1 MTGDV
6 PEPQGS
12 PREEKDLRSL
22 VLEEALQLLQ
32 KGEQAKVEFKREP
45 PEIAKL
51 AKEIAAI
58 ANTDDE
64 GGHYQ
69 NDSFRDYGFLIVGVE
84 NGRIVGCP
92 TWGSIG
98 CRDEE
103 EEKVKDCLVSKL
115 KEYIAP
121 LPAFSVYRFEAP
133 ETQVPFWVVLIYPSE
148 EQPHVV
154 LKDSNEVE
162 RYTVYVRKGSVTER
176 ASADD
181 YARFLRKV
189 ADKAAKKAVELLE
202 NSLKGEVSDSRR
214 RLEGLERRFNDVEE
228 MVKSLLHKFI
238 DRGLNTLISSKGV
251 IPSQRSG
258 EALELMNTS
267 RSLEE
272 LARSLRLSRED
283 PIERALSGEIDSL
296 RKYLGLLPWT
306 LPSSEWQKTL
316 EDIQEKTQPLLRGL
330 GELVWADK
338 EEKYAPIVGEAL
350 ERLAL
355 ASLRPAYVDSWT
367 VGIEA
372 LRLYPLLLTVYHLG
386 ILAHFHGRP
395 KYLQLLLTLQLP
407 ARADDENITA
417 LLPGLRDRFYTYT
430 DQLFERLYPGHCMP
444 LSRHLHN
451 LLFVKPGVTKFN
463 LPPRV
468 REEGLLYSWPSDPE
482 GTLATYLEGEF
493 VLGLLALKPQL
504 AIENPRPLLG
514 LYAAVSS
521 PLYLLKDPRSFA
533 RIKRLVTKPPAHL
546 CQVLELSGKTLKEYL
561 EALVRSISNMTL
573 GGTCLS
579 ASEVYE
585 RLSQGQ
591 LGSCAQ

>member
-58 ANTDDE
+58 ANTDDFK
-64 GGHYQ
+64 GGYYQ
-69 NDSFRDYGFLIVGVE
+69 NDSLRGYGFLIVGVE
-84 NGRIVGCP
+84 NGKIVGYQ
-92 TWGSIG
+92 TWESLG
-98 CRDEE
+98 CRSEE
-103 EEKVKDCLVSKL
+103 EEKVQDCLVDKL

-121 LPAFSVYRFEAP
+121 LPGFSVFRFEAP

-154 LKDSNEVE
+154 LKDGNEVE
-162 RYTVYVRKGSVTER
+162 RHTVYVRKGSVTQR
-176 ASADD
+176 ASSDD
-181 YARFLRKV
+181 HARFLRKAVSGAV
-189 ADKAAKKAVELLE
+189 APLE
-202 NSLKGEVSDSRR
+202 RQIEDTRR
-214 RLEGLERRFNDVEE
+214 RLEGLERRINDAEE
-228 MVKSLLHKFI
+228 LMKSLLYKLV
-238 DRGLNTLISSKGV
+238 DKGLGTLTSSEEATS
-251 IPSQRSG
+251 SQRLS
-258 EALELMNTS
+258 EALGLTGAT

-272 LARSLRLSRED
+272 VARSLRLSRED
-283 PIERALSGEIDSL
+283 PIERALSGEIDNL

-306 LPSSEWQKTL
+306 LPSGEEKKTL
-316 EDIQEKTQPLLRGL
+316 EEVQEKTQPLLRGL

-338 EEKYAPIVGEAL
+338 EEKYAPFMGEAL

-355 ASLRPAYVDSWT
+355 ASRKPAYIDWWT
-367 VGIEA
+367 PFAES

-395 KYLQLLLTLQLP
+395 NYLQLILTLQFP
-407 ARADDENITA
+407 ARADNEGGTN
-417 LLPGLRDRFYTYT
+417 LLPRLRDLFYSYTY
-430 DQLFERLYPGHCMP
+430 QLFERLHPQRCEP
-444 LSRHLHN
+444 LSWHLYN
-451 LLFVKPGVTKFN
+451 FLFVEPGLTKLH

-468 REEGLLYSWPSDPE
+468 REETLLYSWSNDPK
-482 GTLATYLEGEF
+482 GALAVYLEGEF

-504 AIENPRPLLG
+504 AIENLRPLLG
-514 LYAAVSS
+514 LYATVS
-521 PLYLLKDPRSFA
+521 PALYLLEGPGLFA
-533 RIKRLVTKPPAHL
+533 RIKRLVTQPPAHL

-579 ASEVYE
+579 ASEVYK

>member
-22 VLEEALQLLQ
+22 VLDEALQLLQ

-64 GGHYQ
+64 GGYYQ
-69 NDSFRDYGFLIVGVE
+69 NVRLQNHGFLIVGVE
-84 NGRIVGCP
+84 NGEIVGYQ
-92 TWGSIG
+92 TWESLG
-98 CRDEE
+98 CEREE

-133 ETQVPFWVVLIYPSE
+133 QTQVPFWVVLIYPSK

-154 LKDSNEVE
+154 LKDGNEVE
-162 RYTVYVRKGSVTER
+162 RHTVYVRKGSVTQR
-176 ASADD
+176 ASSDD
-181 YARFLRKV
+181 YARFLRQV
-189 ADKAAKKAVELLE
+189 AEKAAKKAVELLE
-202 NSLKGEVSDSRR
+202 NSLKSEVSDTRR
-214 RLEGLERRFNDVEE
+214 RLEGLERRINDAEE
-228 MVKSLLHKFI
+228 LMKSLLYKLV
-238 DRGLNTLISSKGV
+238 DKGLDTLTPTSSEEATS
-251 IPSQRSG
+251 SQRLS
-258 EALELMNTS
+258 EALGLMGTP

-283 PIERALSGEIDSL
+283 PIERALSGEIDNL
-296 RKYLGLLPWT
+296 REYLGSLPWN
-306 LPSSEWQKTL
+306 PPDSEGKKTL
-316 EDIQEKTQPLLRGL
+316 EEVQEKTQPLLRGL

-338 EEKYAPIVGEAL
+338 EEKYASIVGEAL

-355 ASLRPAYVDSWT
+355 VSRRPAYVGSLT
-367 VGIEA
+367 EVGEA
-372 LRLYPLLLTVYHLG
+372 SRLYPLLLTVYHLG
-386 ILAHFHGRP
+386 ILAYFHGRP
-395 KYLQLLLTLQLP
+395 NYLRLLLTLQFPASQFP
-407 ARADDENITA
+407 ARADNERDTS
-417 LLPGLRDRFYTYT
+417 LLPRLRDRFYTYT
-430 DQLFERLYPGHCMP
+430 YQLFERLYPGWCEP
-444 LSRHLHN
+444 LGWHLYN
-451 LLFVKPGVTKFN
+451 LLFVNPGVTRLY

-468 REEGLLYSWPSDPE
+468 RGEGSLYSSPTDPE
-482 GTLATYLEGEF
+482 GALATYLEGEF

-504 AIENPRPLLG
+504 AIEEPRPLFG
-514 LYAAVSS
+514 LYVLESAG
-521 PLYLLKDPRSFA
+521 PFA
-533 RIKRLVTKPPAHL
+533 RIERLVTKPPAHL

-561 EALVRSISNMTL
+561 EVLASIPYALGDM
-573 GGTCLS
+573 CFS
-579 ASEVYE
+579 ASGRY
-585 RLSQGQ
+585 RHLSQGQ

>member
-1 MTGDV
+1 MTDDA

-64 GGHYQ
+64 GGYYQ
-69 NDSFRDYGFLIVGVE
+69 NVRLQNHGFLIVGVE
-84 NGRIVGCP
+84 NGKIVGYQ
-92 TWGSIG
+92 TWESLG
-98 CRDEE
+98 CRGEE

-121 LPAFSVYRFEAP
+121 LPGFSVFRFEAP

-154 LKDSNEVE
+154 LKDGNEVE
-162 RYTVYVRKGSVTER
+162 RYTVYVRKGSVIQP
-176 ASADD
+176 ASSDD
-181 YARFLRKV
+181 YARFLRQV
-189 ADKAAKKAVELLE
+189 ADKAANKAVKLLE
-202 NSLKGEVSDSRR
+202 NSLKGEVSDTRR
-214 RLEGLERRFNDVEE
+214 RLEGLERRFNEVEE
-228 MVKSLLHKFI
+228 VVKSLLHKLI
-238 DRGLNTLISSKGV
+238 DRGLDTLTSSKGV
-251 IPSQRSG
+251 IPSQHSG

-283 PIERALSGEIDSL
+283 PIERALSDEIDNL
-296 RKYLGLLPWT
+296 REYLGSLPWT
-306 LPSSEWQKTL
+306 LPSSEWEKTL
-316 EDIQEKTQPLLRGL
+316 EDIQEKTQSLLRGL

-338 EEKYAPIVGEAL
+338 EEKYASIVGEAL
-350 ERLAL
+350 QRLVL
-355 ASLRPAYVDSWT
+355 ASRRPAYIDSW
-367 VGIEA
+367 VEGIES
-372 LRLYPLLLTVYHLG
+372 LRLYSLLLTVYHLG

-395 KYLQLLLTLQLP
+395 NYLRLLLTLQLP
-407 ARADDENITA
+407 ARTDDENITP
-417 LLPGLRDRFYTYT
+417 LLPRLRDRFYTYT
-430 DQLFERLYPGHCMP
+430 EQLFKRLYPGRGRCEP
-444 LSRHLHN
+444 LGWHLYN
-451 LLFVKPGVTKFN
+451 LLFVNPGVTKLY

-468 REEGLLYSWPSDPE
+468 REEGPLYSLPADPE

-504 AIENPRPLLG
+504 AIAELRPLFG
-514 LYAAVSS
+514 LYV
-521 PLYLLKDPRSFA
+521 LEENHGSFT
-533 RIKRLVTKPPAHL
+533 RIKRLVTQPPTHL
-546 CQVLELSGKTLKEYL
+546 CQVLGLSGNTLREYL
-561 EALVRSISNMTL
+561 EILASIPYPL
-573 GGTCLS
+573 GGMCFS
-579 ASEVYE
+579 ASGIY
-585 RLSQGQ
+585 RHLSQGQ
-591 LGSCAQ
+591 LGLCAQ